1 MAKVLRRPTKEMMLA
16 VNASIAGNKK
26 KVNEL
31 VKEHRLSRRQL
42 DARLE
47 IRDGEK
53 YDFRKKGGRPK
64 GAGKKTTRAPGQQG
78 NDVGR
83 AGAED
88 LLSVIDGR
96 TRTVTLL
103 RIAYKA
109 SELLETKPKT
119 EVRQVEKAM
128 DEAEELKRRY
138 EEALVLIGDEPP
150 I

>member
-1 MAKVLRRPTKEMMLA
+1 MAKVLRRPSKQMMLA
-16 VNASIAGNKK
+16 VNSSISGNTK

-53 YDFRKKGGRPK
+53 YDLRKKGGRPK
-64 GAGKKTTRAPGQQG
+64 GSGTKTKRAPAQQG
-78 NDVGR
+78 NDGARGR
-83 AGAED
+83 PED

-109 SELLETKPKT
+109 SELLEIKPKA

-128 DEAEELKRRY
+128 DEAEDLKRRY
-138 EEALVLIGDEPP
+138 EEAMVLIGDEPP

>member
-1 MAKVLRRPTKEMMLA
+1 MANALRRPTKEMMLA
-16 VNASIAGNKK
+16 VNASISGNKK
-26 KVNEL
+26 KVNQL

-42 DARLE
+42 EARLE
-47 IRDGEK
+47 IRDGER
-53 YDFRKKGGRPK
+53 YDLRKKGGRPK
-64 GAGKKTTRAPGQQG
+64 GSGKKTTRAPGQQG
-78 NDVGR
+78 NDGARGR
-83 AGAED
+83 PED

-109 SELLETKPKT
+109 SELLEIKPKA

-128 DEAEELKRRY
+128 DEAHELKRRY
-138 EEALVLIGDEPP
+138 EEAMALIGDEPP